1 MVGSTPTILAVLVRA
16 AMLAMTNGKNTEC
29 MPPGMPPM
37 PADDPLRRLSETTA
51 DTPAAP
57 QAYQF
62 IMLLIL
68 NMLSGTFSG
77 LNLGLMSLTVEDL
90 SIIIQGSANPKEIKW
105 AQKILPL
112 RKTGNLLLCT
122 LLVGNTLVN
131 VMLAIFTEPIW
142 SWMFGDPDT
151 SVIAFIMGLAVP
163 TALIV
168 IFGEIIPQAY
178 CGRNSLF
185 VGALSVPL
193 VWFFLVVC
201 FPLCKPIAVILD
213 FVLGRE
219 VSNVLSRHML
229 LELVTLNVDSDEH
242 AKQSGLTK
250 EDGKLLKGALTFK
263 DRTVGDVMTPFA
275 NCFCLPDSTLLNSDV
290 LIDILGH
297 GHTRIPVYT
306 GGDKANIVAVLFI
319 KDLVGIGFERSQPL
333 KEVLE
338 SFDAIR
344 RVVRVPR
351 STKLNVA
358 MDHCKRTR
366 QHLLLVCDDDDSTAA
381 AIAEAES
388 KPAVKASPRGLE
400 MPPPVRANAPVM
412 GVASM
417 EDFIEELIQD
427 EIVDETD
434 AWHYDRQEGEKP
446 SAALIETS
454 TKKGAG
460 EQSMKK
466 QPSQV
471 KKVAV
476 KAEGGVDLTAHLRK
490 LAPAPAAASSQGAEW
505 TLAAPPAQMEA

>member
-1 MVGSTPTILAVLVRA
+1 MRTQRA
-16 AMLAMTNGKNTEC
+16 HKPREHARCWPLL
-29 MPPGMPPM
+29 PP
-37 PADDPLRRLSETTA
+37 
-51 DTPAAP
+51 
-57 QAYQF
+57 
-62 IMLLIL
+62 
-68 NMLSGTFSG
+68 
-77 LNLGLMSLTVEDL
+77 
-90 SIIIQGSANPKEIKW
+90 
-105 AQKILPL
+105 
-112 RKTGNLLLCT
+112 LLLPP
-122 LLVGNTLVN
+122 LPSLPSLPSLPPLPPLPPVPPVPP
-131 VMLAIFTEPIW
+131 APPPPPPPPPI
-142 SWMFGDPDT
+142 
-151 SVIAFIMGLAVP
+151 
-163 TALIV
+163 
-168 IFGEIIPQAY
+168 
-178 CGRNSLF
+178 
-185 VGALSVPL
+185 VPL
-193 VWFFLVVC
+193 
-201 FPLCKPIAVILD
+201 
-213 FVLGRE
+213 
-219 VSNVLSRHML
+219 
-229 LELVTLNVDSDEH
+229 
-242 AKQSGLTK
+242 Q
-250 EDGKLLKGALTFK
+250 
-263 DRTVGDVMTPFA
+263 
-275 NCFCLPDSTLLNSDV
+275 STLLATPSLAV
-290 LIDILGH
+290 
-297 GHTRIPVYT
+297 
-306 GGDKANIVAVLFI
+306 VAVLFI